1 MVAEP
6 VRRDEFEQALEV
18 LQHLVDAQRAQKDV
32 TDLLAARLDVL
43 DGKVDALEA
52 RLDALDAK
60 VDALDAKFTARLDGQ
75 DRRLDAMDGKL
86 DALRRDVAEI
96 LRRLPEPPG

>member
-6 VRRDEFEQALEV
+6 VRRDEFDQALGV

-43 DGKVDALEA
+43 EAKVDALD
-52 RLDALDAK
+52 RK

-75 DRRLDAMDGKL
+75 DRRLDAMERRLETMDGKL
-86 DALRRDVAEI
+86 DALRRDVAAI
-96 LRRLPEPPG
+96 LERLPEPPA